1 MSKPTIRHIA
11 IMSRDTDKLAQ
22 FYKDVFEMEE
32 VHRSKG
38 VDGIPAVYLSDG
50 YLTLAVLP
58 CSLKRES
65 PAGFNHF
72 GFQIDNTAEYSS
84 RIVAYGLEEAQPR
97 PSNRPFAEHRA
108 CDPDGNMFD
117 LSEHGY
123 GDVEYRSE
131 RDARAKELEKA

>member
-1 MSKPTIRHIA
+1 MTKPTIRHLA

-32 VHRSKG
+32 IHRSKG
-38 VDGIPAVYLSDG
+38 VDGIPGVYLSDG
-50 YLTLAVLP
+50 YLTLAILP

-65 PAGFNHF
+65 PQGFNHF
-72 GFQIDNTAEYSS
+72 GFSIDDTDKYSQ
-84 RIVAYGLEEAQPR
+84 RLVEYGLEEAQPR
-97 PSNRPFAEHRA
+97 PSNRPYAEHRA

-123 GDVEYRSE
+123 AEVEYSAERKARS
-131 RDARAKELEKA
+131 KELA